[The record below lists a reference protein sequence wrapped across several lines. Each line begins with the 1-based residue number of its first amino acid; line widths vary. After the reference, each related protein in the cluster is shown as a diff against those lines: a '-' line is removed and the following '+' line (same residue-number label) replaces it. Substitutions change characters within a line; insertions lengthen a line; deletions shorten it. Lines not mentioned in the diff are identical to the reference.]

1 MVKISKSMFQGFF
14 RAKSYPACQFDLS
27 HQHVFLIFKFLP
39 LSLSKKWAKNVLF
52 TWSDLYLKGT
62 GLKYQLWP
70 ETAKQGLPFVNQAQD
85 NTLWISILLTH
96 SLKHK
101 VQIIKS
107 CSFKMIFFCSFQ
119 APTAKHYIF
128 WSWNSTEILRKAH
141 EYSLSCQQIRCFKIL
156 VMILL
161 VLKNKSWKKSV
172 ENSTFG

>member
-14 RAKSYPACQFDLS
+14 RAKSYPACQFDLT

-107 CSFKMIFFCSFQ
+107 CSFKMIFFLLFSGSNCKALYILILKFYRDSEKGSWIFTLLPTNQVFQ
-119 APTAKHYIF
+119 DSRNDLISAQKQ
-128 WSWNSTEILRKAH
+128 ILEKKCRK
-141 EYSLSCQQIRCFKIL
+141 
-156 VMILL
+156 
-161 VLKNKSWKKSV
+161 
-172 ENSTFG
+172 